1 MIIKAIIFDV
11 DGTLADTEDGHR
23 KSFNKAFAE
32 SGLDWN
38 WDVALYDKLLKVTGG
53 KERIKYFVE
62 VFPAGLHQARRLRR
76 LREESARGQDQALHR
91 YAGRGADSAASRHQ
105 AADPRCARRRHQAR
119 HRDHDLAGECC
130 HSAEVGLGK
139 NWADYFAANGCGD
152 IVPHKKPA
160 PDIYFWVLDK
170 LGLSA
175 AECIALE
182 DSNNG
187 LRSSL
192 AAGIKTFVTIN
203 PLHSQPGF
211 RRRCRRVRRSERPG
225 CILPHNRIAASQ
237 TAGFCLAFD
246 RRWGCSSVGRASGSQ
261 SEGRQFDPDHLHQYS

>member
-1 MIIKAIIFDV
+1 MTIKAIIFDV

-38 WDVALYDKLLKVTGG
+38 WDVALYDKLLRVTGG

-62 VFPAGLHQARRLRR
+62 TFRPDFARPADYESFVKSLHAVKTRHYTDMLGEGHIPLRPGIKRLIHDAHAAGIT
-76 LREESARGQDQALHR
+76 LAIATTTTPENVSAL
-91 YAGRGADSAASRHQ
+91 
-105 AADPRCARRRHQAR
+105 
-119 HRDHDLAGECC
+119 L
-130 HSAEVGLGK
+130 EVGLGK
-139 NWADYFAANGCGD
+139 NWADFFAANGCGD

-175 AECIALE
+175 ADCIALE

-187 LRSSL
+187 LRSAL
-192 AAGIKTFVTIN
+192 AAGIKTYVTTN
-203 PLHSQPGF
+203 PYTHWHDFDGAAGIFDDLSDLPAFYRTTGLPLPKQ
-211 RRRCRRVRRSERPG
+211 RV
-225 CILPHNRIAASQ
+225 
-237 TAGFCLAFD
+237 
-246 RRWGCSSVGRASGSQ
+246 SV
-261 SEGRQFDPDHLHQYS
+261 